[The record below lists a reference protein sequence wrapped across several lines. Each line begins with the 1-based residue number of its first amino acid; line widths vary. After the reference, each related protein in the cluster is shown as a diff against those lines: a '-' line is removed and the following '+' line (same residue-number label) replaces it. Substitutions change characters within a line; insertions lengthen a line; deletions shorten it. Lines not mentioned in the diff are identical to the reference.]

1 MALTTANRDTAL
13 LHPIMRAAAE
23 AVLADCRAAGLP
35 LRIFEAWRSP
45 ERQRYLYAQG
55 RTTSG
60 PIVTYAKAWQSY
72 HQYGVAV
79 DFVGHVDGNWTW
91 DLPQSTW
98 NRLHAFG
105 AAHGLERLG
114 FETPHLQVTGL
125 TSGDLMDGE
134 WPDGGDASWRNNLAQ
149 AVANWHGEPAAPPIA
164 TDEPERPPIV
174 PHDATWS
181 QTPKVGASN
190 WHSKFGGQEWLLDD
204 KGIICAPTLRLLFA
218 RPARRSPLRQSWI
231 STVARFRS
239 RHGLRHCA
247 RIDRHDDRDRDRLC
261 TTLGFH
267 RTAHFSLGAA
277 RPGQRREPAHRR

>member
-55 RTTSG
+55 RTTNG

-72 HQYGVAV
+72 HQYGLAV
-79 DFVGHVDGNWTW
+79 DFVGHVNGNWTW

-125 TSGDLMDGE
+125 TSGDLMEADADPGHDG
-134 WPDGGDASWRNNLAQ
+134 PRS
-149 AVANWHGEPAAPPIA
+149 
-164 TDEPERPPIV
+164 
-174 PHDATWS
+174 
-181 QTPKVGASN
+181 
-190 WHSKFGGQEWLLDD
+190 HS
-204 KGIICAPTLRLLFA
+204 
-218 RPARRSPLRQSWI
+218 
-231 STVARFRS
+231 
-239 RHGLRHCA
+239 
-247 RIDRHDDRDRDRLC
+247 
-261 TTLGFH
+261 
-267 RTAHFSLGAA
+267 
-277 RPGQRREPAHRR
+277 